1 MIITIAELRQH
12 VDTAMDDQALE
23 ALLQAL
29 ELSVQGHT
37 NNSFHKYKDEDGVIN
52 YPADVKMGVV
62 NLVKWEVKNRSKVGV
77 ESESISRHTVSYYK
91 MDKDNTELSYPA
103 SMLGFLKPYRKARFG
118 QGLNADE

>member
-1 MIITIAELRQH
+1 MIMSVEELRRH

-62 NLVKWEVKNRSKVGV
+62 NLVKWEMKNRSKVGV
-77 ESESISRHTVSYYK
+77 ESESISRHSVTYYK

-103 SMLGFLKPYRKARFG
+103 SMLGFLKPYKKARFG
-118 QGLNADE
+118 QGLSADE